1 MSTPAP
7 WPVCCR
13 SWNSSTLLTRVVRAE
28 GLAERP
34 EFGDPAPSLLQ
45 AYGGWIP
52 FLQPTPRPPDTAE
65 ARELRTLQRLRR
77 AVKVTRVGITYVI
90 KVDVSLP
97 SPGMAQRVARAVGDA
112 YLADQLE
119 AKYQLTRRDARWL
132 SERLTDLRDEVK
144 RSEEE
149 VEHVRQHY
157 NLTETDHA
165 QGSTVARQQITEL
178 NSELLRAEEEVAS
191 RQARY
196 QQAERIQR
204 SEGNLEGLTEVSAS
218 HVIESLRQKQ
228 SELNQRLADLTTRYA
243 PNSPNVIRAETER
256 RSIDRAIGA
265 EVSRIVASL
274 RNDYKSALAQ
284 RKTLQEQ
291 LSRLTTGEGGA
302 ANSDGEMKLREAQ
315 RVVQVNRGVYKAFL
329 AICGSWSS
337 SRRARTLRRASSTRQ
352 AFRTA

>member
-1 MSTPAP
+1 M
-7 WPVCCR
+7 
-13 SWNSSTLLTRVVRAE
+13 RAE

-243 PNSPNVIRAETER
+243 PNSPERHTRRDGAALHRPCDWR
-256 RSIDRAIGA
+256 RS
-265 EVSRIVASL
+265 VAHCRQPS
-274 RNDYKSALAQ
+274 Q
-284 RKTLQEQ
+284 RL
-291 LSRLTTGEGGA
+291 
-302 ANSDGEMKLREAQ
+302 
-315 RVVQVNRGVYKAFL
+315 
-329 AICGSWSS
+329 
-337 SRRARTLRRASSTRQ
+337 
-352 AFRTA
+352 